1 MKKKSFWS
9 LFAVMMVS
17 VLCLGLASCSDDDDD
32 DEGGNVNLEN
42 VEPGVLTGKWQC
54 TRIACVED
62 GEKYDRDIDE
72 SYCLILNE
80 DGTAVAT
87 PGDLYDDF
95 GYISSETK
103 IYWSGTGNILTL
115 SYSNGYHHDTTV
127 LTVKKLTRNELVT
140 ESFDGDDYTE
150 THTFRKVAE

>member
-32 DEGGNVNLEN
+32 EGGNVNLEN

-54 TRIACVED
+54 VSIACVED
-62 GEKYDRDIDE
+62 GEKYNRDVNE
-72 SYCLILNE
+72 SYYLILNE
-80 DGTAVAT
+80 DGTAAIN
-87 PGDLYDDF
+87 PQYLFDDL
-95 GYISSETK
+95 GRSSTDTA
-103 IYWSGTGNILTL
+103 IYWSTEGNRLTL
-115 SYSNGYHHDTTV
+115 RRNNSGAYIV

-140 ESFDGDDYTE
+140 EAYDGGDYTE
-150 THTFRKVAE
+150 THTFKKVAE

>member
-1 MKKKSFWS
+1 
-9 LFAVMMVS
+9 MMVS

-54 TRIACVED
+54 VSIACVED

-80 DGTAVAT
+80 DGTAFIH
-87 PGDLYDDF
+87 PLHLFDDL
-95 GYISSETK
+95 GYSSEDTA
-103 IYWSGTGNILTL
+103 IYWSTNGNKLTL
-115 SYSNGYHHDTTV
+115 RRNYSGDYTV
-127 LTVKKLTRNELVT
+127 LTVKKLTRNELIT

>member
-80 DGTAVAT
+80 DGTAFIH
-87 PGDLYDDF
+87 PLHLFDDL
-95 GYISSETK
+95 GYSSEDTA
-103 IYWSGTGNILTL
+103 IYWSTNGNKLTL
-115 SYSNGYHHDTTV
+115 RRNYSGDYTV